1 MPIIKDVGSLT
12 FVEILLLLF
21 SLLREYV
28 CVVTPWPSLY
38 EPVGI
43 GAREPVAQ
51 RSQRNWMMHPGSVGM
66 NPSSPWVTFHRC
78 KRGDGRGPGHVH
90 SPSPFAFPETAPGH
104 LLPLQAMFCP
114 CSPLREVCAPG
125 GCVRIVAGSQALTYH
140 TSFHSFSYLTFFSS
154 PSLPW
159 VCLPNSNN
167 HALVFASVCFRESR
181 LR

>member
-1 MPIIKDVGSLT
+1 MEDKVSVSLWSKSLFIVQYNKHYISLQGKSQTGLVPIIKDVGSLT

-104 LLPLQAMFCP
+104 VLPLQP
-114 CSPLREVCAPG
+114 IKGTVCARWVRPHRGLQPG
-125 GCVRIVAGSQALTYH
+125 THVPHFVS
-140 TSFHSFSYLTFFSS
+140 
-154 PSLPW
+154 
-159 VCLPNSNN
+159 
-167 HALVFASVCFRESR
+167 
-181 LR
+181 